1 MTIPLEQASST
12 SGHFRYDGATIRALC
27 AAMSEERFA
36 TYLRMAKGDRR
47 RALQLYAQN
56 AALGSAFHGPLQALE
71 VTLRNAVHDA
81 MTVTGGVRWFE
92 SPQLDQ
98 PQQDAVTKAKGK
110 LDNGMAPHKP
120 GRIVAE
126 LSFGFWV
133 ALFARRYDESLW
145 RTTLHQCF
153 DPTPPRR
160 PLHDELNR
168 LLALRNRIAHHEPIL
183 QRNLRGYHD
192 AILWVLGM
200 LSPVMKHWV
209 RHHSRV
215 NEVLEQPTYRMV
227 RF

>member
-12 SGHFRYDGATIRALC
+12 SGRFRYDGATIRALC
-27 AAMSEERFA
+27 ATMSEERFA
-36 TYLRMAKGDRR
+36 TYLKMAKGDRR

-110 LDNGMAPHKP
+110 LDNGMAPHDP

-145 RTTLHQCF
+145 RTALHRCF

-160 PLHDELNR
+160 PLHDQLNR

-200 LSPVMKHWV
+200 LSPEMEHWV
-209 RHHSRV
+209 KHHSRV
-215 NEVLEQPTYRMV
+215 LDVLAQPAHRIV
-227 RF
+227 HF